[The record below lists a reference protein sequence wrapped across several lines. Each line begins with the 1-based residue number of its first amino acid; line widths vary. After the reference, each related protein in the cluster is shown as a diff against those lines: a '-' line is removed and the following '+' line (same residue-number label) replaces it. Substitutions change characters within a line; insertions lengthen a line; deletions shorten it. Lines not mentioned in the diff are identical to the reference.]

1 MTIAGT
7 RPGQPDSTPAEPAA
21 FLGEIG
27 TLRARLATTG
37 DEIRAAQRLRHAVF
51 SAEFAAPGDE
61 TGIDAD
67 GYDALCDHLIVLDT
81 AIAGTDTDRII
92 GTYRLLPQQ
101 KLAGRPFY
109 SDSAFDIGALL
120 NRHEGRRFLELG
132 RSCVLPDYRSK
143 RTIELL
149 WQGIWAYCRRNA
161 IDVMFGCASF
171 SGRVPAQHAMALA
184 FLNHHARASGDWAVS
199 ARRDARVDMD
209 FMPPEAIDLKA
220 AMRALPPLIKGY
232 LRAGATIGEGA
243 VVDRQFGTTDVL
255 IIFPASQINDR
266 YLGKFGK
273 AGSRIGKAHDRP
285 HPAPA
290 P

>member
-7 RPGQPDSTPAEPAA
+7 TPSQPASPPAEPAA
-21 FLGEIG
+21 LLGEIG
-27 TLRARLATTG
+27 PLRARLAASG
-37 DEIRAAQRLRHAVF
+37 AEVRAAQKLRHAIF
-51 SAEFAAPGDE
+51 SSEFAAPSDE
-61 TGIDAD
+61 SGIDAD
-67 GYDALCDHLIVLDT
+67 GYDTLCDHLIVLDT
-81 AIAGTDTDRII
+81 AIEGTDTDRII

-101 KLAGRPFY
+101 KLAGRSFY

-120 NRHEGRRFLELG
+120 ERHDGRRFLELG

-171 SGRVPAQHAMALA
+171 AGRVPAQHAMALA
-184 FLNHHARASGDWAVS
+184 FLNHHARATGAWAVS
-199 ARRDARVDMD
+199 ARPEARVDMD

-232 LRAGATIGEGA
+232 LRLGATFGDGA
-243 VVDRQFGTTDVL
+243 VIDHAFASVDVL
-255 IIFPASQINDR
+255 VVLPVEQISARYVSYYGADADR
-266 YLGKFGK
+266 F
-273 AGSRIGKAHDRP
+273 AA
-285 HPAPA
+285 
-290 P
+290 

>member
-7 RPGQPDSTPAEPAA
+7 TPGQPAHPPTEPAA
-21 FLGEIG
+21 LLGEIG
-27 TLRARLATTG
+27 TLRARLAASG
-37 DEIRAAQRLRHAVF
+37 AEVRAAQKLRHAVF

-81 AIAGTDTDRII
+81 AIEGTDTDRII

-101 KLAGRPFY
+101 KLAGQPFY

-120 NRHEGRRFLELG
+120 ARHDGRRFLELG

-199 ARRDARVDMD
+199 ARRDAGVDMD

-232 LRAGATIGEGA
+232 LRLGATFGDGA
-243 VVDRQFGTTDVL
+243 VIDHAFASVDVL
-255 IIFPASQINDR
+255 VVLPVEQISARYVSYYGADADR
-266 YLGKFGK
+266 F
-273 AGSRIGKAHDRP
+273 AA
-285 HPAPA
+285 
-290 P
+290 

>member
-7 RPGQPDSTPAEPAA
+7 TPGQPASPPDESAA

-27 TLRARLATTG
+27 TLRARLAASG
-37 DEIRAAQRLRHAVF
+37 AEVRAAQKLRHAVF

-81 AIAGTDTDRII
+81 AIKGAETDQII

-109 SDSAFDIGALL
+109 SDSAFDIGTLL
-120 NRHEGRRFLELG
+120 ERHDGRRFLELG

-171 SGRVPAQHAMALA
+171 AGRVPAQHAMALA
-184 FLNHHARASGDWAVS
+184 FLNHHARATGEWDVS
-199 ARRDARVDMD
+199 ARPEARVDMD

-232 LRAGATIGEGA
+232 LRLGATFGDGA
-243 VVDRQFGTTDVL
+243 VIDHAFASVDVL
-255 IIFPASQINDR
+255 VVLPVEQISARYVSYYGADADR
-266 YLGKFGK
+266 F
-273 AGSRIGKAHDRP
+273 AA
-285 HPAPA
+285 
-290 P
+290 

>member
-1 MTIAGT
+1 MTIASAAPSQPA
-7 RPGQPDSTPAEPAA
+7 RPPAEPAA

-27 TLRARLATTG
+27 KLRARLATTG

-61 TGIDAD
+61 DGIDAD

-101 KLAGRPFY
+101 NLAGRPFY

-120 NRHEGRRFLELG
+120 ERHDGRRFLELG

-171 SGRVPAQHAMALA
+171 AGRVPARHAMALA
-184 FLNHHARASGDWAVS
+184 FLHHHARATGDWSVT
-199 ARRDARVDMD
+199 ARVEARVDMD
-209 FMPPEAIDLKA
+209 FMPAEAIDLKA
-220 AMRALPPLIKGY
+220 AIRALPPLIKGY
-232 LRAGATIGEGA
+232 LRLGATFGEGA
-243 VVDRQFGTTDVL
+243 VIDHAFASVDVL
-255 IIFPASQINDR
+255 VVLPVEQISARYVSYYGADADR
-266 YLGKFGK
+266 F
-273 AGSRIGKAHDRP
+273 AA
-285 HPAPA
+285 
-290 P
+290 